1 MKNSFFLVLVFLST
15 LMYAQNTDDFER
27 VQQKFKQNE
36 YNNLKIAYEI
46 ALEGIALSK
55 KVKDSTLLMQS
66 YHNLAVIYL
75 RQKKINKVYDSSE
88 KCLNIAKKLNNPE
101 FIAKSYNKIA
111 VVKRKKGNYK
121 EALAYHKKA
130 ISITN
135 GNEYDN
141 LRHKITNSIANLYKT
156 NGDYKRAKK
165 LLKEQLK
172 NNKTDI
178 VNRITSFNILG
189 NIFKREKKKD
199 SSVYYFTKALLLAK
213 KTKNKY
219 YQEVLHTNIAYI
231 YLEEKK
237 LENVKKHLIIAE
249 KIGKEIF
256 SYANL
261 FHINIALGAY
271 LDNKKKYAEAI
282 EKYKRAVE
290 KYSSYVSKYQKLK
303 AYDLIYSAY
312 YRNKQFK
319 ETCLYQEKFILLK
332 DSLFTEKKNKE
343 FERLKTEYEV
353 EKKNSKIQ
361 LLKKEK
367 ALESQ
372 RKKLILIVGLLL
384 LIPAI
389 LIAFMYRNRVLSQ
402 KTIRAKEAELHQ
414 KEKEQLQQEQKIKRI
429 EGYVAG
435 EEKEKNRIA
444 LELHDGIGGQLSGI
458 KHYATSL
465 EDSKE
470 KTILL
475 KDLSNVT
482 KDIRLLSHSLSSS
495 YSMQQPLTDL
505 LQVLQEQYKNH
516 FKITISIYPE
526 EALQKISDKTKHFL
540 HRTLQELINNI
551 YKHANAN
558 LVTISLTIIDDIV
571 LMIEDNGI
579 GFDTSVKSK
588 GIGLHNI
595 QERVDNLQGQLS
607 IDSTSRHGTTIIV
620 KIPIHLGN
628 KN

>member
-1 MKNSFFLVLVFLST
+1 MRNRFFLVLVFLAT
-15 LMYAQNTDDFER
+15 CIYAQSNDEFIR
-27 VQQKFKQNE
+27 LQQKFEQNE
-36 YNNLKIAYEI
+36 YNNLNIAYKIAIEEVS
-46 ALEGIALSK
+46 LGEKLQ
-55 KVKDSTLLMQS
+55 DSTLLMQS

-88 KCLNIAKKLNNPE
+88 KCLTIAQKLDNPE

-121 EALAYHKKA
+121 EALTYHKKA
-130 ISITN
+130 ISIANKN
-135 GNEYDN
+135 GFNN
-141 LRHKITNSIANLYKT
+141 LSHKITNSIANLYST
-156 NGDYKRAKK
+156 NGDYKEAKK
-165 LLKEQLK
+165 LIKENLK
-172 NNKTDI
+172 NNKTNLI
-178 VNRITSFNILG
+178 NRIATFSIWGDILDIE
-189 NIFKREKKKD
+189 NKKD
-199 SSVYYFTKALLLAK
+199 SSIYYYTKALLLSK
-213 KTKNKY
+213 KIKNKY
-219 YQEVLHTNIAYI
+219 YQKVLHTNIAFT
-231 YLEEKK
+231 YLELKQ
-237 LENVKKHLIIAE
+237 LVNAKKHIVAAE
-249 KIGKEIF
+249 TIGKEIF
-256 SYANL
+256 SYTNL
-261 FHINIALGAY
+261 FHINIALGVY
-271 LDNKKKYAEAI
+271 YDNTKKYTKAIKKYKKAI
-282 EKYKRAVE
+282 EEYG
-290 KYSSYVSKYQKLK
+290 SHISKSQKLK
-303 AYDLIYSAY
+303 VYDLIYSAY

-319 ETCLYQEKFILLK
+319 ETCLFQEKFILLK
-332 DSLFTEKKNKE
+332 DSLFTENKNKE

-372 RKKLILIVGLLL
+372 RKKLILIIGLLL

-389 LIAFMYRNRVLSQ
+389 LIAFMYRNRVQSQ

-414 KEKEQLQQEQKIKRI
+414 KEKEQLQQQQRIKRI

-482 KDIRLLSHSLSSS
+482 KEVRLLSHSLSSS

-516 FKITISIYPE
+516 FKTEISIYPE
-526 EALQKISDKTKHFL
+526 EALQKVSDKTKHFL

-558 LVTISLTIIDDIV
+558 LVTISLTIIDDII

-595 QERVDNLQGQLS
+595 QERVDNLQGELS
-607 IDSTSRHGTTIIV
+607 IDSTSGHGTTIIV
-620 KIPIHLGN
+620 KIPIGLVN
-628 KN
+628 